1 LRTFAYGAL
10 RTALIGYGVALF
22 GYFFARSGV
31 HEPPE
36 SLAEELL
43 LGGLALQVGVLAVRW
58 LLKGEGREQ
67 ILGVVELIADG
78 VTVLLFALATF
89 QGIARFVG

>member
-1 LRTFAYGAL
+1 MRSFAYGAF

-22 GYFFARSGV
+22 GFLFTRSGL
-31 HEPPE
+31 HEAPE

-43 LGGLALQVGVLAVRW
+43 LGGLALQVAVLAVRW
-58 LLKGEGREQ
+58 MLKGEGREQ
-67 ILGVVELIADG
+67 ILGIVELIADG

>member
-1 LRTFAYGAL
+1 MRSFAYGAF

-22 GYFFARSGV
+22 GFLFTRSGI
-31 HEPPE
+31 HAPPE

-43 LGGLALQVGVLAVRW
+43 VGGLALQVAVLAGRW
-58 LLKGEGREQ
+58 LLKGEGRERL
-67 ILGVVELIADG
+67 LGIVELIADG